1 MANDLLGIAAL
12 LWIVAG
18 LVALTGCMLVVSRAL
33 LALGGLAAIA
43 AAIVHLPLGTGL
55 TAVPLRMA
63 GETAQFQMLP
73 EAFWLMGFGLV
84 PAVLACV
91 LATPS
96 DQGRGTWLF
105 GAACSLLGALGV
117 FGLQHGGFFLLAW
130 ELMSLGGAIMILGE
144 RLAPAAG
151 QPVLFMLGMLE
162 VGAVALLVAF
172 LLFAF
177 AGDSLSFEAFAR
189 VGTLLPLNVQI
200 IAGLLLIIGF
210 GAKLGLL
217 PFYEWFPSAYGS
229 GSGASGAI
237 MSGVVLNAAFFG
249 LSRSL
254 FTWLPGV
261 PPNGAFGLGVF
272 LVVVG
277 VLERDPVGALCLPAG
292 GLALSAELFVGGE
305 CWYRGDGVR
314 CVADVPRQRASGSG
328 WAGLD
333 RGAAAPCRTCIGQ
346 GLPVPDRRWC
356 LCSNGRLSDPPLAD
370 RAALIL
376 RVQRRGFIR
385 SHEFGGDAA
394 AGRLRQ

>member
-130 ELMSLGGAIMILGE
+130 ESMSLGGAIMILGE

-217 PFYEWFPSAYGS
+217 PFYEWFPVCVWFGQRCLGRDHVRRGAECGVLRTEPQPVHL
-229 GSGASGAI
+229 ASGR
-237 MSGVVLNAAFFG
+237 AAKRRVRAWHLVG
-249 LSRSL
+249 RSL
-254 FTWLPGV
+254 AYSARSCRCSMPSSRRI
-261 PPNGAFGLGVF
+261 GAV
-272 LVVVG
+272 
-277 VLERDPVGALCLPAG
+277 C
-292 GLALSAELFVGGE
+292 
-305 CWYRGDGVR
+305 
-314 CVADVPRQRASGSG
+314 
-328 WAGLD
+328 
-333 RGAAAPCRTCIGQ
+333 
-346 GLPVPDRRWC
+346 
-356 LCSNGRLSDPPLAD
+356 
-370 RAALIL
+370 
-376 RVQRRGFIR
+376 
-385 SHEFGGDAA
+385 
-394 AGRLRQ
+394 